1 MKPKTAPRRGR
12 PSPAGRCSSLFHEG
26 RGRSAQEKETAGPLF
41 SQPRKTFFSPL
52 ARRRAKRREKEEGFR
67 RPFSTKTS
75 HEDLSATALARFKR
89 RGPCPIS
96 WGGWEFFAEE
106 HHKKRDKNS
115 FKMNNHSGAGR
126 TAPHP
131 RPRAIAILRCLRRG
145 FARAG
150 GRAKSAPKGRKGRRF
165 WGFPVVGPSGKFH
178 QTENRDERRAGNIR
192 KMEKILISAI
202 LATKYD
208 RILKGTRVR

>member
-1 MKPKTAPRRGR
+1 MRGESGAPRKRKR
-12 PSPAGRCSSLFHEG
+12 RDPYFPSR
-26 RGRSAQEKETAGPLF
+26 EKLF
-41 SQPRKTFFSPL
+41 SRLLHGGWQKM
-52 ARRRAKRREKEEGFR
+52 REKGEEFR

-115 FKMNNHSGAGR
+115 FNMNNHSGAGR

-145 FARAG
+145 FARTG

-178 QTENRDERRAGNIR
+178 QTENRDERRAGNVR
-192 KMEKILISAI
+192 KNGKNFDIGDFGDKI
-202 LATKYD
+202 
-208 RILKGTRVR
+208 

>member
-1 MKPKTAPRRGR
+1 MKGEGGAPRKRKR
-12 PSPAGRCSSLFHEG
+12 RDPYFPSR
-26 RGRSAQEKETAGPLF
+26 KKLF
-41 SQPRKTFFSPL
+41 SRLLHGGGQKM
-52 ARRRAKRREKEEGFR
+52 REKGEEFR

-178 QTENRDERRAGNIR
+178 QTENRDERRAGNVR
-192 KMEKILISAI
+192 KNGKNFDIGDFGDKI
-202 LATKYD
+202 
-208 RILKGTRVR
+208 

>member
-1 MKPKTAPRRGR
+1 MRGESGAPRKRKLWG
-12 PSPAGRCSSLFHEG
+12 PSFPSR
-26 RGRSAQEKETAGPLF
+26 EKLF
-41 SQPRKTFFSPL
+41 SRLLHGGGQK
-52 ARRRAKRREKEEGFR
+52 KREKGEEFR

-145 FARAG
+145 FARTG

-178 QTENRDERRAGNIR
+178 QTENRDERRAGNVR
-192 KMEKILISAI
+192 KNGKNFDIGDFGDKI
-202 LATKYD
+202 
-208 RILKGTRVR
+208 

>member
-1 MKPKTAPRRGR
+1 MKGEGGAPRKRKLWG
-12 PSPAGRCSSLFHEG
+12 PSFPSR
-26 RGRSAQEKETAGPLF
+26 EKLF
-41 SQPRKTFFSPL
+41 SRLLHGGRQK
-52 ARRRAKRREKEEGFR
+52 KREKGEEFR

-165 WGFPVVGPSGKFH
+165 WVFRWSDLP
-178 QTENRDERRAGNIR
+178 GNFTKR
-192 KMEKILISAI
+192 KTGTKEEQETSEKMEKILISAI

-208 RILKGTRVR
+208 RILKGPRVR